1 MVHLDGAPM
10 SVGVLRGL
18 SNLVGRGGKRVS
30 RYGLY
35 PFLDGEMARLD
46 RGARVLSVGAGGEIG
61 ARMAAARE
69 RHGLDVV
76 QLDIDPERGADV
88 VADICEWR
96 SDRPF
101 DAIVCSEVLEHLWA
115 PHQAVANMWASL
127 RDGGRLILT
136 APFVFP
142 IHSAPHD
149 YFRYT
154 RHGLEVLMRDFREVT
169 IAERTSWAES
179 FGVLAV
185 LRGRD
190 RRALAMVV
198 VPAIVAGYPL
208 LRLMGRLVPA
218 GEMTTGYNVVAVR

>member
-1 MVHLDGAPM
+1 VSG
-10 SVGVLRGL
+10 GVLRGL
-18 SNLVGRGGKRVS
+18 SKLVGRGGKRVS

-35 PFLDGEMARLD
+35 PFLDGELAKLE
-46 RGARVLSVGAGGEIG
+46 RGSRVLSVGAGGEIG

-69 RHGLDVV
+69 QHGLDVV
-76 QLDIDPERGADV
+76 QLDIAPDRGADV
-88 VADICEWR
+88 VADLCEWR
-96 SDRPF
+96 SPTPF
-101 DAIVCSEVLEHLWA
+101 DAIICSEVLEHLWA

-154 RHGLEVLMRDFREVT
+154 RHGLEVLLRDFREVT
-169 IAERTSWAES
+169 IAERTGWAES

-185 LRGRD
+185 RMLRGRD
-190 RRALAMVV
+190 RRALAMAV
-198 VPAIVAGYPL
+198 VPAIVVGYPL
-208 LRLMGRLVPA
+208 LRVVGRMVPA
-218 GEMTTGYNVVAVR
+218 SEITTGYNVVAVR